1 MSYVTEKTIRELREK
16 RKLTQRE
23 LAEQINVSDKTVSK
37 WETEKGLPDIG
48 IMEELSRALGVS
60 VAELLT
66 GELRQN
72 ENRSANMK
80 KVQFY
85 VCPVCGNI
93 ITAVGKGTF
102 SCCGIVL
109 PEAEPE
115 ECDEKHELFIEVV
128 DNEYSVTMKH
138 PMSKGHYISF
148 IAYVTPES
156 CEVIKLYPEQDISV
170 RFRRRGHGML
180 YAYCNRHEMFK
191 QNL

>member
-1 MSYVTEKTIRELREK
+1 MSEIQTNAGGMVAVIEKIGEADNIVEERPDGVVYQKGKYDVYWEAMENWVI
-16 RKLTQRE
+16 
-23 LAEQINVSDKTVSK
+23 ASDFKVHYQEFSGDSRGDDTKT
-37 WETEKGLPDIG
+37 
-48 IMEELSRALGVS
+48 
-60 VAELLT
+60 
-66 GELRQN
+66 
-72 ENRSANMK
+72 
-80 KVQFY
+80 
-85 VCPVCGNI
+85 
-93 ITAVGKGTF
+93 
-102 SCCGIVL
+102 
-109 PEAEPE
+109 
-115 ECDEKHELFIEVV
+115 IEVV